1 MMRGTTKLVTIFT
14 RLCRSQTTSKGTI
27 LDVAGRNWTS
37 RGCLV
42 MGVFA
47 LVACGAE
54 PRRTGDIDQIRSSGE
69 LRVLVRPG
77 YLRAPPAGAGQV
89 DELVLLRQL
98 AGRLDVRMRL
108 VECPRHDQMVPW
120 LVEGRGDI
128 AAGRFSPASLLSTA
142 ASPSVPVDWIV
153 DMLVAGPGQWPARF
167 GELSDRE
174 VHVPR
179 STLSPAVASALR
191 EERMQV
197 TFVPEEVTLE
207 ELLER
212 VRSGRIEATVVDSVV
227 LDRAQGRSQ
236 LRVVGPLAER
246 RPLVWAI
253 REDNPRLRR
262 AVDDFLFAEQVLA
275 RTAQSASCRDLDQI
289 RRDRVLRLITR
300 NSPTTCTVERGG
312 LEGFEYDLAL
322 ACARQLGVR
331 LELSIPPQG
340 VDPMDWLEQ
349 GYGDVAALHEP
360 VAPEDEGRF
369 LVTSSYRTVDLVS
382 VVSGRRDL
390 PAAVDDLA
398 GVTVRAARPVAS
410 LCRLL
415 PLVPGIDAN
424 TTGEGKDGLSALLHV
439 ARGQAQVAVVDSDT
453 ARLELA
459 NRPELQQ
466 GPTVLPDV
474 PLVWI
479 VNVGSPRLYDA
490 VDSFLREARVSGL
503 ATLLAR
509 AQLGSWRP
517 YAPPHLPEVP
527 AGALTPYDELLQW
540 VGRSNGIDWRLLA
553 SLMYEESKFDP
564 DAVGPGGSAGLFQFM
579 PFVWSELG
587 VDDPHHPAEAAE
599 AGAWYL
605 TWLMGRF
612 SDLEL
617 PDRVALAIASYN
629 VGPRHVFDARRLARQ
644 MGLDANRW
652 AGNVETA
659 MLILDDPDVAR
670 GFPAGVCRCRRAVA
684 YTRRILRRY
693 RAYTEQF
700 PPA

>member
-1 MMRGTTKLVTIFT
+1 VVAANLTKRHCAETKAKDTT
-14 RLCRSQTTSKGTI
+14 
-27 LDVAGRNWTS
+27 LDVAGWARTTLACLAVWLLVLV
-37 RGCLV
+37 GCH
-42 MGVFA
+42 
-47 LVACGAE
+47 AE
-54 PRRTGDIDQIRSSGE
+54 PRRTGDIDEIRSNGE
-69 LRVLVRPG
+69 IRVLVRPG
-77 YLRAPPAGAGQV
+77 YLRAPPSAAGQV
-89 DELVLLRQL
+89 DELVLLRQF
-98 AGRLDVRMRL
+98 AARLDVRLRV
-108 VECPRHDQMVPW
+108 VECPRHDQIIPW
-120 LVEGRGDI
+120 LIEGRGDI
-128 AAGRFSPASLLSTA
+128 AAGRFSPASLLGTGT
-142 ASPSVPVDWIV
+142 SPSVPFDWVVDL
-153 DMLVAGPGQWPARF
+153 LVASPKGGPAQF
-167 GELSDRE
+167 GEMAGRE
-174 VHVPR
+174 VHLPR

-191 EERMQV
+191 EGGLQV

-207 ELLER
+207 ELLES
-212 VRSGRIEATVVDSVV
+212 VRGGRIHATVVDSVV

-236 LRVVGPLAER
+236 LRVVGPLSER
-246 RPLVWAI
+246 RPLVWGL
-253 REDNPRLRR
+253 RESNPRLRR

-275 RTAQSASCRDLDQI
+275 RTGQTASCRDLSQI
-289 RRDRVLRLITR
+289 RRDRVLRLVTR

-322 ACARQLGVR
+322 ACARHLGVR
-331 LELSIPPQG
+331 LELAIPPQG
-340 VDPMDWLEQ
+340 VDPIDWLEQ
-349 GYGDVAALHEP
+349 GFGDLAALHEP

-369 LVTSSYRTVDLVS
+369 LVTVPYRTVDLVS
-382 VVSGRRDL
+382 VVSRRRDP
-390 PAAVDDLA
+390 PAAVEDLA
-398 GVTVRAARPVAS
+398 GVAVKASRPVAS
-410 LCRLL
+410 LCRML
-415 PLVPGIDAN
+415 PLVPAIDAD

-439 ARGQAQVAVVDSDT
+439 ARGQAEVAVVDSDT

-479 VNVGSPRLYDA
+479 MNVGSQRLHDA
-490 VDSFLREARVSGL
+490 VDSYLSEVRVSGL

-509 AQLGSWRP
+509 DQLGSWRP
-517 YAPPHLPEVP
+517 YVAPDLPDVP
-527 AGALTPYDELLQW
+527 PGALTPYDELLKW
-540 VGRSNGIDWRLLA
+540 VGRSHGIDWRLLA

-605 TWLMGRF
+605 DWLMDRF

-644 MGLDANRW
+644 MGLDPNRW

-670 GFPAGVCRCRRAVA
+670 GFPAGVCRCRRAVG